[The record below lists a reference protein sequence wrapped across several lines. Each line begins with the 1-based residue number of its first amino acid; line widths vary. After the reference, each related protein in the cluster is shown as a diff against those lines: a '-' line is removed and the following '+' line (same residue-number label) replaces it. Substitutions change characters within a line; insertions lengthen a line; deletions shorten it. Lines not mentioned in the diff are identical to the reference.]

1 MLPCLLEVFSSR
13 RSTFEVKIWT
23 MLAAFSSPRC
33 LLACNVTVF
42 FQALGSARKT
52 LGDIIVP
59 AIFAVASRS
68 QGGYNFVVSLAICL
82 SLASST
88 GQGIILAEVAAL
100 EPLLSL
106 TPLLLRRRRDDYWL
120 LLLVFYSCY
129 LPSPHR
135 NEQAS

>member
-1 MLPCLLEVFSSR
+1 M
-13 RSTFEVKIWT
+13 
-23 MLAAFSSPRC
+23 
-33 LLACNVTVF
+33 
-42 FQALGSARKT
+42 
-52 LGDIIVP
+52 
-59 AIFAVASRS
+59 
-68 QGGYNFVVSLAICL
+68 VSLAICL